1 MSQAERKSLLFEAI
15 ESLGSSGQPEPPSDS
30 EELAIIDTKKYVEIV
45 FPALLHSSFA
55 QTKKTELSFL
65 DIRQIIT
72 NALTEMWDILANR
85 ELSPLLTRANYG
97 VLYFSTGWK
106 ELCDSLEFDSGEKI
120 TDLLKTI
127 IDDILVKLKIA
138 PSFKRTYLHHI
149 FLDLALRST
158 KESEHISLNEQRNLR
173 SLLSKKFLK
182 FIEEYANQY
191 ENPDRIIKQ
200 LLSETR
206 AWQKSEHS
214 EGVVRPNDHTLLE
227 YFYKKNVERL
237 DSKQLIGDSILD
249 WHFVVQN
256 LLIFLLDRR
265 NYYDNFA
272 DFINETK
279 KIIRGD
285 EFRHMSNS

>member
-1 MSQAERKSLLFEAI
+1 
-15 ESLGSSGQPEPPSDS
+15 
-30 EELAIIDTKKYVEIV
+30 
-45 FPALLHSSFA
+45 
-55 QTKKTELSFL
+55 
-65 DIRQIIT
+65 
-72 NALTEMWDILANR
+72 LANR